1 MRPGDRVKIV
11 GIYRAQSKKVLQN
24 RRTLRS
30 VFDTYVDL
38 ISVKPII
45 TNRFLNNV
53 DSDKVSFDDDQK
65 RKFFEMAA

>member
-11 GIYRAQSKKVLQN
+11 GIYRAQAKKVLQN